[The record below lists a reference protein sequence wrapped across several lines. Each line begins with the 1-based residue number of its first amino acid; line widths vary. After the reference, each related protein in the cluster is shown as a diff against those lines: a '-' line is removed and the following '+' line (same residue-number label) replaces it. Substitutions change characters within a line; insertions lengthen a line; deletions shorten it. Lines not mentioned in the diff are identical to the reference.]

1 MCNEHT
7 KAEFKYYKYQA
18 CVSHH
23 QECSMDIRKEMSRS
37 IFLAGGV
44 TQLPGLV
51 DRLTTELD
59 NLTPPA
65 IRPKVRRVG
74 SYSIHID
81 LVLTIKMLKV
91 YGIFLLHVVMLI
103 YTHSSNLH
111 LPFQLICTHELC
123 THVCP
128 KNLNII

>member
-1 MCNEHT
+1 
-7 KAEFKYYKYQA
+7 
-18 CVSHH
+18 
-23 QECSMDIRKEMSRS
+23 MDIRKEMSRS

-74 SYSIHID
+74 SYSIHIV
-81 LVLTIKMLKV
+81 LVLTVNILKV
-91 YGIFLLHVVMLI
+91 YRVFLLHVMMLI

-111 LPFQLICTHELC
+111 LLFQLNYTHDLC